1 MWRNVGIE
9 RHGDRLRET
18 VEIIEFW
25 GRFVLDKVFDTPVGW
40 EVQNMLTAGRLI
52 AVAASEREESR
63 GAHFREDHP
72 QADDEAP
79 PHHIDIQRSDAG
91 PILDRTPVGSAP

>member
-25 GRFVLDKVFDTPVGW
+25 GRFVLDKVFDTPAGW
-40 EVQNMLTAGRLI
+40 EVQNMLTVGRLI
-52 AVAASEREESR
+52 TVGACNREESR
-63 GAHFREDHP
+63 GAHFREDYP
-72 QADDEAP
+72 KTDDETP
-79 PHHIDIQRSDAG
+79 PHHVDIRRSDAG